1 MPSPDSTGSETS
13 TQRSVKPSACQ
24 RAWPFLFLAYSLA
37 CLVILLD
44 QWTKQM
50 VERHLDYAQVIEV
63 LPVFNLTLHYNSG
76 AAFSFLSDAGGWQR
90 WFFSGIAVA
99 VSVVLLVWI
108 YRIASKQRLLTVALS
123 LILGGAVGNLIDR
136 LYLGHV
142 VDFLS
147 FHWGPHYFPAFNI
160 ADAAISIGAVLMIVD
175 MLIHPEHS

>member
-1 MPSPDSTGSETS
+1 MPSPDSSDSPAASCGAN
-13 TQRSVKPSACQ
+13 QRV
-24 RAWPFLFLAYSLA
+24 WPCVFLAYSVA
-37 CLVILLD
+37 SLVILLD
-44 QWTKQM
+44 QWSKQM

-63 LPVFNLTLHYNSG
+63 LPFFNLTLHYNSG

-90 WFFSGIAVA
+90 WFFSGIAIT
-99 VSVVLLVWI
+99 VSAVLLVWI
-108 YRIASKQRLLTVALS
+108 YRIASQQRLLAIALS

-136 LYLGHV
+136 LHLGHV

-160 ADAAISIGAVLMIVD
+160 ADAAISIGAVLMILD